1 MLPGRS
7 APVDVLQAFLC
18 SIILGASMGL
28 FEETSVIGGLENENE
43 SVRLSMFCQHE
54 KVPYAE
60 ST

>member
-1 MLPGRS
+1 
-7 APVDVLQAFLC
+7 VDVLQAFLY

-54 KVPYAE
+54 KVPYSE
-60 ST
+60 FT